1 MTTLYINACIFTGEA
16 FIENG
21 QVLVQDGRITD
32 VSSETRNIKHETR
45 LIDLKGA
52 LLAPGLIDLQVY
64 GGGGALF
71 STNPTLFTL
80 ENIAAHC
87 QKNGTVGFLATMPTN
102 SPAQMEAAIEAGLA
116 FRDKYPD
123 VLFGLHLEGPF
134 ISVAKRGAHP
144 QEHIQ
149 APNAENVA
157 YWLQRGQGIVRIMT
171 LAPEVCSPD
180 VRALAAQ
187 YGVVFSAGHSNA
199 TYAEATEALNNG
211 FAVATHFFNA
221 MSAFGSR
228 EPGVVGAV
236 FDHPTACTSIIA
248 DGVHVDFASVRIA
261 KRLLGERLWLITD
274 AVDDSGSDIYR
285 FYKKDNYFVNEAG
298 ILSGSAL
305 TMPQAV
311 HNCVQHHICDL
322 AEALRMAS
330 LYPARVL
337 GVDHEYGR
345 IATGYRAAFFIE
357 NKFNA

>member
-1 MTTLYINACIFTGEA
+1 MTTLYINARVFTGEA

-32 VSSETRNIKHETR
+32 VYGTSDTRHTTYDTHP
-45 LIDLKGA
+45 IDLKGA

-71 STNPTLFTL
+71 STNPTLETL
-80 ENIAAHC
+80 ENIAAHS

-102 SPAQMEAAIEAGLA
+102 SPAQMEASIDAGLA

-134 ISVAKRGAHP
+134 ISVVKRGAHP
-144 QEHIQ
+144 QEYIQ
-149 APNAENVA
+149 TPTVENVA
-157 YWLQRGQGIVRIMT
+157 YWLKRGQGIVRIMT
-171 LAPEVCSPD
+171 LAPEVCSPEIC
-180 VRALAAQ
+180 ALAAQ
-187 YGVVFSAGHSNA
+187 YGAVFSIGHSNA
-199 TYAEATEALNNG
+199 TYAVATEALNNG

-228 EPGVVGAV
+228 EPGVVGAIL
-236 FDHPTACTSIIA
+236 DHPTACTSIIA

-274 AVDDSGSDIYR
+274 AVDDSGSGIYH

-298 ILSGSAL
+298 TLSGSAL

-311 HNCVQHHICDL
+311 RNCVQHNICDL

-337 GVDHEYGR
+337 GVDHKYGR
-345 IATGYRAAFFIE
+345 IATGYRAAFFIQ
-357 NKFNA
+357 NHD